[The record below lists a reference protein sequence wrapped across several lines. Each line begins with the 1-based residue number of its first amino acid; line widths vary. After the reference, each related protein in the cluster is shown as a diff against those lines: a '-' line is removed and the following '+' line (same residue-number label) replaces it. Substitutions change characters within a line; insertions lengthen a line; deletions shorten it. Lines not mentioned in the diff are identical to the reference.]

1 MIIFSGCII
10 TFITISIAIS
20 AVLGTVTD
28 FDKST
33 SNVCKVYFLQIIFI
47 QRHFTMGKPIFYGL
61 KSLVKHI
68 SFVYFLDC
76 SICIVR
82 SNFRKCT
89 QFVGQLF
96 QKFAETTT
104 CFYISML
111 FSPILVSLDR
121 NVLRKKLEFCAEP
134 R

>member
-47 QRHFTMGKPIFYGL
+47 
-61 KSLVKHI
+61 
-68 SFVYFLDC
+68 
-76 SICIVR
+76 
-82 SNFRKCT
+82 
-89 QFVGQLF
+89 
-96 QKFAETTT
+96 
-104 CFYISML
+104 
-111 FSPILVSLDR
+111 
-121 NVLRKKLEFCAEP
+121 
-134 R
+134 